1 MRRLLTTMSLDW
13 LATVENRLAMMR
25 ARLKW
30 ARWQRLG
37 MHIGRDVVLPLSTSV
52 DSSYCY
58 LITIG
63 DRCHFGPQ
71 CLILA
76 HDGQMDEFLDAGR
89 VGRVVIGDG
98 CRIGARCVILCN
110 VEIGAGS
117 IVEAGSVVSTSLPA
131 GSYCAGS
138 PARVVC
144 SAAEYAQ
151 KIAQEASGRP
161 RYTTETIAESLRRP
175 ETRKALR
182 EELARGIILVDKV
195 DSAGIAP
202 GDDQALK
209 PWPRSGPAR

>member
-1 MRRLLTTMSLDW
+1 MGRWLQPMTLDW
-13 LATVENRLAMMR
+13 LAAVENRLAMMR

-30 ARWQRLG
+30 ARWQHLG
-37 MHIGRDVVLPLSTSV
+37 MRIGRDVVLPLSTSV
-52 DSSYCY
+52 DSSCCY

-117 IVEAGSVVSTSLPA
+117 IVEAGAGVSTPPPA

-138 PARVVC
+138 PARGVW
-144 SAAEYAQ
+144 SAA
-151 KIAQEASGRP
+151 G
-161 RYTTETIAESLRRP
+161 
-175 ETRKALR
+175 
-182 EELARGIILVDKV
+182 
-195 DSAGIAP
+195 
-202 GDDQALK
+202 
-209 PWPRSGPAR
+209 